1 MIGSIGILNV
11 GVGDTK
17 LTFDPAK
24 PEETR
29 RAAAVVEDMLR
40 RGFAI
45 LVQVGERN
53 GKPLFQR
60 AESFDPETC
69 EYIIVGTPPAPPPP
83 AAEGDDGTAPAEAVA
98 DTNEAPRQRKS
109 RKGVK
114 YGAYNKTRVPAASTR
129 AVAVARSAGG

>member
-11 GVGDTK
+11 GAGDTK
-17 LTFDPAK
+17 LSFDPAK
-24 PEETR
+24 PEETK
-29 RAAAVVEDMLR
+29 RAAAVVEDMLK

-45 LVQVGERN
+45 LVQVGERD
-53 GKPLFQR
+53 GRPLFQR

-69 EYIIVGTPPAPPPP
+69 EYIIVGTPPPPTPSI
-83 AAEGDDGTAPAEAVA
+83 EGIDKTASPEAVA
-98 DTNEAPRQRKS
+98 DDAGAPRRRKS

-114 YGAYNKTRVPAASTR
+114 LGAYKSKTRVPAASTR